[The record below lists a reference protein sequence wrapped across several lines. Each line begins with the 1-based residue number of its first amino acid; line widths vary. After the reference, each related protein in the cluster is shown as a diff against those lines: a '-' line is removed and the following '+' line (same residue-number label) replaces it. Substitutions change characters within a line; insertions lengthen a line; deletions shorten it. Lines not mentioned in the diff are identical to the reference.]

1 MKVGQRKRWQDDR
14 KDPSQGRSR
23 AGRSQGHHS
32 RQDKGS
38 AGRPVTRTPLKVGQ
52 GPAGH
57 KITSQGRSRVALA
70 GRSQGHH
77 SSQVSKE
84 ALKISPTNINVTP
97 REFLLFSHF
106 FLFRPSGD
114 TRRRQAGLP
123 GLAWRS
129 SSPSPGT
136 TPSRSGSSSWAALRR
151 SLSLTRL
158 VLLI

>member
-77 SSQVSKE
+77 SSQISKE

-97 REFLLFSHF
+97 REFLLFK
-106 FLFRPSGD
+106 FLVISYCSDPRG
-114 TRRRQAGLP
+114 TQGGGRRGC
-123 GLAWRS
+123 LAWR
-129 SSPSPGT
+129 GGA
-136 TPSRSGSSSWAALRR
+136 RLR
-151 SLSLTRL
+151 
-158 VLLI
+158 LLGPHHQDLGARAGRP